1 MSSSPSVIVGLSGG
15 VDSAVTALLLKQQG
29 YRVSGLFMK
38 NWDEDDDTEYCTARA
53 DLADAQQVADR
64 LGIELLTANFAA
76 EYWDQV
82 FSDFLAEYQAGG
94 TPNPDV
100 LCNREIKFRYF
111 ADYARQLGADHIAT
125 GHYATL
131 RSGRD
136 GVELHRAADAN
147 KDQTYFLQ
155 AVTRPQLEKVL
166 FPLGGWLKSEVRER
180 AADAGFENH
189 CKRDSTGICF
199 IGERRFRD
207 FLATYLPPSEGD
219 IVDSTGRMLGRHPG
233 VQFFTIGQRQGLGIG
248 GVTGAVEAP
257 WLVAAKDREHNRLV
271 VTQNPAD
278 LEAPALEATQLN
290 WIGTAPVVG
299 NPLTAR
305 IRHRQPLQA
314 CTVTTLSPQH
324 MQVRFEAP
332 QRAINPGQYVCL
344 YDGTRCL
351 GGGKITRA
359 MD

>member
-1 MSSSPSVIVGLSGG
+1 V
-15 VDSAVTALLLKQQG
+15 
-29 YRVSGLFMK
+29 F
-38 NWDEDDDTEYCTARA
+38 TE
-53 DLADAQQVADR
+53 
-64 LGIELLTANFAA
+64 
-76 EYWDQV
+76 
-82 FSDFLAEYQAGG
+82 FLAEYEAGG

-111 ADYARQLGADHIAT
+111 ADYARQLGADYIAT

-131 RSGRD
+131 RTTTE

-155 AVTRPQLEKVL
+155 AVTISQLNKVL
-166 FPLGGWLKSEVRER
+166 FPLGGWIKHEVRER
-180 AADAGFENH
+180 AERAGFANH
-189 CKRDSTGICF
+189 AKRDSTGICF

-207 FLATYLPPSEGD
+207 FLASYLPPAEGE
-219 IVDSTGRMLGRHPG
+219 IVDASGRVLGQHPG

-248 GVTGAVEAP
+248 GVRGAVEAP
-257 WLVAAKDREHNRLV
+257 WLVAAKDRAHNRLV
-271 VTQNPAD
+271 VTQNPAVI
-278 LEAPALEATQLN
+278 EAPALEAAQLN
-290 WIGTAPVVG
+290 WIAPAPLPDT
-299 NPLTAR
+299 PLTAR
-305 IRHRQPLQA
+305 IRHRQPLQR
-314 CTVTTLSPQH
+314 CRVVELDERH
-324 MQVRFEAP
+324 MQIRFDRP